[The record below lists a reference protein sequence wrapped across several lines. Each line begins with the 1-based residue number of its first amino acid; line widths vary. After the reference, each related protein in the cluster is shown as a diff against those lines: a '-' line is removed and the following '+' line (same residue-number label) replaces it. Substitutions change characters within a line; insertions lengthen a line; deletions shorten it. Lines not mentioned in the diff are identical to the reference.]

1 MNVQI
6 IVYILSWI
14 MLLEGAFFGMPSLV
28 ALIYRERSG
37 LAFVIMMFVCVILG
51 LLGVLKKPKNT
62 GYYAREGFV
71 IVGLG
76 WIALSILGALPFYI
90 SGEIPS
96 YVDALFETISG
107 FTTTGASILSNVE
120 GLSHCMLFW
129 RSFTHWIGGMGFL
142 VFILMIL
149 PLTGG
154 SNMHI
159 MKAESPGPAVGKL
172 VPKVRDTAIILYKIY
187 IAITILEMVLLIAT
201 GMHVF
206 DAVTLS
212 FGTAGTGGFGIL
224 NSSIADY
231 TMAQQGIIAVFMV
244 LFGVNFSVYFL
255 VLTRRTR
262 EAVKIQE
269 VRWYFIIILA
279 ATLYIGF
286 DIRGLYGTMF
296 EAFHH
301 AFFQVASI
309 ITTTGYA
316 TANFDIWSSASKV
329 ILVALM
335 FVGAC
340 AGSTGGGIKVS
351 RFIIMFKELK
361 AEISTYIHPRYVKKL
376 RMDGHTVENTVI
388 RAVNMF
394 LIAYVAILVI
404 SVFIVSLD
412 GKDLVTSFTSVVA
425 ALNNIGPGLA
435 EVGPAG
441 NFGAFSPLSKFM
453 LMFDMLAGRLELFPM
468 LVLFSPATWRN
479 R

>member
-37 LAFVIMMFVCVILG
+37 LAFVIMMAVCIVLG

-187 IAITILEMVLLIAT
+187 IAITLLEMVLLITT

-255 VLTRRTR
+255 VLTRRAR

-286 DIRGLYGTMF
+286 DISGLYGNMF

-309 ITTTGYA
+309 ITTTGFA
-316 TANFDIWSSASKV
+316 TANFDMWSSASKV

-351 RFIIMFKELK
+351 RFIIMFKEMK

-388 RAVNMF
+388 RAVNVF
-394 LIAYVAILVI
+394 LIAYVAILAV
-404 SVFIVSLD
+404 SVFVVSLD
-412 GKDLVTSFTSVVA
+412 GKDLVTSFTSVA
-425 ALNNIGPGLA
+425 ATLNNIGPGLA
-435 EVGPAG
+435 EVGPSG
-441 NFGAFSPLSKFM
+441 NFGAFSPLSKFV

-468 LVLFSPATWRN
+468 LVLFSPATWKN